1 MEPNSKDYWSQS
13 IIYNMVIKSSI
24 IFNQALNE
32 WYGVAAE
39 KTDLIDPNLSSV
51 NTKRVDTWIK
61 TSLNHLIFKAIKIS
75 NELDKD
81 KDKDFINYNEIQQ
94 KLSDEFEKI
103 LFIILILIFSNHH
116 CIYYFLIILKLF
128 IIILKKILII

>member
-1 MEPNSKDYWSQS
+1 
-13 IIYNMVIKSSI
+13 MVIKSPI

-32 WYGVAAE
+32 QYGVAAE
-39 KTDLIDPNLSSV
+39 ETDLIDPNLSSV

-61 TSLNHLIFKAIKIS
+61 TSLNYLMSKAIEIS
-75 NELDKD
+75 NELNKD
-81 KDKDFINYNEIQQ
+81 ENKDFINYNEIQQ

-103 LFIILILIFSNHH
+103 LFIILILIFSNHY